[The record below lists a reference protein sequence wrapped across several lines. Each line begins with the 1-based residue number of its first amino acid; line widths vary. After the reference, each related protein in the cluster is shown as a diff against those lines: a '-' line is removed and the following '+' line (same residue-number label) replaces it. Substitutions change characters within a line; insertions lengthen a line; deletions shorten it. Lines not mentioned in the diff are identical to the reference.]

1 MEKTLEKNKPFILLV
16 NDDGIYAPGLKALV
30 KEIKKIG
37 EVMVVAPATEQSA
50 VGHAIT
56 LLSPLRVWQ
65 VNDNGDFFGYA
76 VSGTPADCVKIAFWA
91 LLKERKPSLLI
102 SGINHGS
109 NSGINVIYSGTAS
122 AATEGTILGIPS
134 FAISVASYDPV
145 DFSFSARFA
154 RKLARKILKNG
165 LPSATFLN
173 VNIPNLSEEEIEGVE
188 VTRQGMAVFREKF
201 DKRIDPHKKTYY
213 WLTGHK
219 VNLNQEP
226 DNADDVAILN
236 NKISITPIRYDMTN
250 YDFLDQLNTWDIKL

>member
-1 MEKTLEKNKPFILLV
+1 MAAENEKPFILMV
-16 NDDGIYAPGLKALV
+16 NDDGIYAPGLAALV

-56 LLSPLRVWQ
+56 LLSPLRVWPA
-65 VNDNGDFFGYA
+65 NRNGDSIGYA

-91 LLKERKPSLLI
+91 ILKKRKPALLI

-134 FAISVASYDPV
+134 FAISAATYEEV
-145 DFSFSARFA
+145 DFSVAARFA
-154 RKLARKILKNG
+154 RRLAGKILKNG
-165 LPSATFLN
+165 LPPATFLN
-173 VNIPNLSEEEIEGVE
+173 VNVPPVAEEDLQGVE

-201 DKRIDPHKKTYY
+201 DIRTDPHKKTYY
-213 WLTGHK
+213 WLTGYK
-219 VNLNQEP
+219 VNLDQEP
-226 DNADDVAILN
+226 DDADDVVILK

-250 YDFLDQLNTWDIKL
+250 YDFLDDLKTWDI